1 MPPSSFA
8 VFVDTPVE
16 APKPPTVSKPDS
28 SATIDISAT
37 VSAVLGVVALA
48 NKENLDPITGEK
60 LKVPEAGKKR
70 KNSLVVLKSV
80 ASVEGKGLKDASDSQ
95 PDAKKRKGLTRARSA
110 SASTLPLKRVSKPAS
125 TGTKRPAKKAR
136 RAPMPMLDEESET
149 TAKAS
154 DAVTLTQSEIDS
166 KCKELTVLPLADV
179 SEAYDAASFL
189 DPLGEEPLKDDDL
202 DYARSP
208 FVRVSRNIYVKYLT
222 LSLT

>member
-8 VFVDTPVE
+8 VFVDTPVKVPE
-16 APKPPTVSKPDS
+16 PPALSKPDT
-28 SATIDISAT
+28 ATGIDLSAT

-60 LKVPEAGKKR
+60 LHVPETGKKR

-80 ASVEGKGLKDASDSQ
+80 ASVEGKGLKDASDCQ

-125 TGTKRPAKKAR
+125 TGSKRPAKKAR
-136 RAPMPMLDEESET
+136 RAPMPMVDEESEI
-149 TAKAS
+149 AIKSA
-154 DAVTLTQSEIDS
+154 DAAALTQTEIDT

-179 SEAYDAASFL
+179 SEAYDAASYL
-189 DPLGEEPLKDDDL
+189 DPLGEEPSKDDDL
-202 DYARSP
+202 DGAKSP
-208 FVRVSRNIYVKYLT
+208 FVRVSSTHILRLFRY
-222 LSLT
+222 